1 MQVPAKCPR
10 RMRRSRGN
18 LNDGARAHLLHQ
30 TVHHNLAGAGDDCP
44 DLSAVHMALVVEL
57 AALAD
62 DQLLGQR
69 LGPVG
74 EEAAVDDAVLA
85 PGALLVHGAAL
96 GDSVDLGLDVGRR
109 LLAGDED
116 AVGRRHDNRIGDT
129 RDDHRKTGLIDNVD
143 VLARLRIDHDAAGS
157 VLGHLVGQRVPGAQV
172 LPLARVGDRPDGGRP
187 LHDLVVEGV
196 LGQLGVAG
204 TELIESG
211 AGQVP
216 GGEAGEPAEP
226 ERENAAVPE
235 GPLGDEFPSGP
246 LVGLLG
252 EALDA
257 AGPAL
262 PRRGHDVAVLA
273 AGVGGLHAHE
283 DQLGEIRL
291 NGLVEPHDAVVVRLV
306 RVAVDGHDDD
316 GVALAGALLEREVRA
331 REHDGRGGV
340 AALGLEDQRVVPLHL
355 AADGLL
361 LARAGGDGDV
371 DVGVD
376 GTDLAEDAL
385 DHGDMV
391 AVRVAQ
397 DLEEL
402 LGAGAV
408 GERPQARARA
418 AGEQDEVDHYRFP
431 SRIDLA
437 SAASAESFDSDSVRS
452 EPLAN
457 T

>member
-1 MQVPAKCPR
+1 
-10 RMRRSRGN
+10 
-18 LNDGARAHLLHQ
+18 
-30 TVHHNLAGAGDDCP
+30 
-44 DLSAVHMALVVEL
+44 MALVVEL

-62 DQLLGQR
+62 DQLLR
-69 LGPVG
+69 ECLRPIG
-74 EEAAVDDAVLA
+74 EDAAVDDAVLA

-96 GDSVDLGLDVGRR
+96 RDGVDLGLDVGRR

-116 AVGRRHDNRIGDT
+116 AVGRRHDNRIGDA
-129 RDDHRKTGLIDNVD
+129 RDDHRKTGLVDHVD
-143 VLARLRIDHDAAGS
+143 VLARLGVHHDAAGG
-157 VLGHLVGQRVPGAQV
+157 VLRHLVGQRVPGAQV
-172 LPLARVGDRPDGGRP
+172 LPLARVGDRADGRGP

-204 TELIESG
+204 AELLECA

-226 ERENAAVPE
+226 EREHAAVPE
-235 GPLGDEFPSGP
+235 GPLGDELPRGP

-257 AGPAL
+257 SGPAL

-273 AGVGGLHAHE
+273 AGVGWLHAHE
-283 DQLGEIRL
+283 DELGEIRL
-291 NGLVEPHDAVVVRLV
+291 DGLVELDDAVVVGLV
-306 RVAVDGHDDD
+306 GVAVDGHDDD
-316 GVALAGALLEREVRA
+316 GVALARALLERELRA
-331 REHDGRGGV
+331 GEHDGGSRV
-340 AALGLEDQRVVPLHL
+340 AALGLEYQRVVALNL
-355 AADGLL
+355 TADGLL
-361 LARAGGDGDV
+361 LARACGDGYV

-376 GTDLAEDAL
+376 CADLAEDAL
-385 DHGDMV
+385 DHGDVV

-418 AGEQDEVDHYRFP
+418 AGEQYEVDHYRVP
-431 SRIDLA
+431 PRIDLA
-437 SAASAESFDSDSVRS
+437 SATSEASLASDSERS
-452 EPLAN
+452 VPFAN

>member
-1 MQVPAKCPR
+1 
-10 RMRRSRGN
+10 
-18 LNDGARAHLLHQ
+18 
-30 TVHHNLAGAGDDCP
+30 
-44 DLSAVHMALVVEL
+44 MALIVEL
-57 AALAD
+57 ATLAD
-62 DQLLGQR
+62 DQLLRER
-69 LGPVG
+69 LRPIG
-74 EEAAVDDAVLA
+74 EDAAVDDAVLA

-96 GDSVDLGLDVGRR
+96 RDGVDLGLDVCRR

-116 AVGRRHDNRIGDT
+116 AVGRRHDDRIGDA

-143 VLARLRIDHDAAGS
+143 VLARLGIDHDAAGC

-172 LPLARVGDRPDGGRP
+172 LPLARVGDRADGRRP

-196 LGQLGVAG
+196 LGQLGIAG
-204 TELIESG
+204 AELLEGPARQIL
-211 AGQVP
+211 

-226 ERENAAVPE
+226 EREHAAVPE
-235 GPLGDEFPSGP
+235 GPLGDEFPRGP

-257 AGPAL
+257 SGPAL
-262 PRRGHDVAVLA
+262 PRRGHDVSVLA

-283 DQLGEIRL
+283 DQFGEIRL
-291 NGLVEPHDAVVVRLV
+291 DGLVEPHDTVVVRLV

-316 GVALAGALLEREVRA
+316 GVALAGALLEREIRA

-340 AALGLEDQRVVPLHL
+340 AAFRLEHKSVVALHL

-361 LARAGGDGDV
+361 LARAGGDGYV

-376 GTDLAEDAL
+376 GADLAEDAL
-385 DHGDMV
+385 DHGDVV
-391 AVRVAQ
+391 AVRIAQ

-418 AGEQDEVDHYRFP
+418 AGEQDEVDH
-431 SRIDLA
+431 
-437 SAASAESFDSDSVRS
+437 
-452 EPLAN
+452 
-457 T
+457 

>member
-1 MQVPAKCPR
+1 
-10 RMRRSRGN
+10 
-18 LNDGARAHLLHQ
+18 
-30 TVHHNLAGAGDDCP
+30 
-44 DLSAVHMALVVEL
+44 MALVVEL

-62 DQLLGQR
+62 DQLLGQCLR
-69 LGPVG
+69 PVG
-74 EEAAVDDAVLA
+74 EDAAVDDAVLA

-96 GDSVDLGLDVGRR
+96 RDGVDLGLDVRRR

-116 AVGRRHDNRIGDT
+116 AVGRRHDDRIGDA
-129 RDDHRKTGLIDNVD
+129 RDDHRKTGLVDHVD
-143 VLARLRIDHDAAGS
+143 VLARLGIDHDAAGC

-172 LPLARVGDRPDGGRP
+172 LPLARVGDRADGRRP

-196 LGQLGVAG
+196 LRQLGVARA
-204 TELIESG
+204 ELVEG
-211 AGQVP
+211 VAGQVP

-226 ERENAAVPE
+226 EREHAAVPE
-235 GPLGDEFPSGP
+235 GPLGDELPRSP

-252 EALDA
+252 EALDP

-262 PRRGHDVAVLA
+262 TRRGHDVAVLA

-283 DQLGEIRL
+283 DQLGEVRL
-291 NGLVEPHDAVVVRLV
+291 DGLVEPHDAVVVRLV
-306 RVAVDGHDDD
+306 GVAVDGHDDN
-316 GVALAGALLEREVRA
+316 GVALARALPEREMRA

-340 AALGLEDQRVVPLHL
+340 AALRLEHKSVVALHL

-361 LARAGGDGDV
+361 LARAGGDGYV

-376 GTDLAEDAL
+376 GADLAEDAL
-385 DHGDMV
+385 DHGDVV
-391 AVRVAQ
+391 AVRIAQ

-418 AGEQDEVDHYRFP
+418 AGEQDEVDHYRVP
-431 SRIDLA
+431 PRIDLA
-437 SAASAESFDSDSVRS
+437 SAASEASLATDSARSV
-452 EPLAN
+452 PLAN

>member
-1 MQVPAKCPR
+1 
-10 RMRRSRGN
+10 
-18 LNDGARAHLLHQ
+18 
-30 TVHHNLAGAGDDCP
+30 
-44 DLSAVHMALVVEL
+44 MALVVEL

-62 DQLLGQR
+62 DELLGQR
-69 LGPVG
+69 LRPVG
-74 EEAAVDDAVLA
+74 EDAAVDDAVLA

-96 GDSVDLGLDVGRR
+96 GDGVDLGLDVGRC
-109 LLAGDED
+109 LLAGDEE
-116 AVGRRHDNRIGDT
+116 AVGRRHDNRIGDA
-129 RDDHRKTGLIDNVD
+129 RNDHRKTGLIDNVD
-143 VLARLRIDHDAAGS
+143 VLARLGIDHDAAGG
-157 VLGHLVGQRVPGAQV
+157 VLRHLVGQRVPGAQV
-172 LPLARVGDRPDGGRP
+172 LPLARVGDRADGRRP

-196 LGQLGVAG
+196 LRQLGVSGA
-204 TELIESG
+204 ELVEG
-211 AGQVP
+211 AAGQVP
-216 GGEAGEPAEP
+216 GGKASEPAEP
-226 ERENAAVPE
+226 EREHAAVPE
-235 GPLGDEFPSGP
+235 GPLGDEFPCGP

-252 EALDA
+252 EALDS

-291 NGLVEPHDAVVVRLV
+291 DGPVEPHDAVVVRLV
-306 RVAVDGHDDD
+306 GVAVNGHDDD
-316 GVALAGALLEREVRA
+316 GVVLARTLLECEVRA
-331 REHDGRGGV
+331 GEHDCRGGV
-340 AALGLEDQRVVPLHL
+340 AALGLEHQRVVAINL

-371 DVGVD
+371 DVGID
-376 GTDLAEDAL
+376 GSDLAEYSL
-385 DHGDMV
+385 DHGDVV

-397 DLEEL
+397 HLEKL

-437 SAASAESFDSDSVRS
+437 SASSAASLDSDSARS
-452 EPLAN
+452 APLAN